1 MGLARLVSYNNWRNN
16 WANNIDSYYCNYIM
30 INNKQVNFWRGDKE
44 PPTIY
49 HIWIKDNSK
58 MLLYDG
64 SQWIVFL
71 DNKEIIDILDNIQ
84 KLLDNMQQQ
93 INEIGNKTVNNK
105 AIKTNPVLNGTDILI
120 NANGNYIISNETLA
134 QTASRL
140 DNLLTTKII
149 E

>member
-1 MGLARLVSYNNWRNN
+1 MADAMV
-16 WANNIDSYYCNYIM
+16 
-30 INNKQVNFWRGDKE
+30 NNKQVNFWRGDMT

-64 SQWIVFL
+64 EKWVVFL
-71 DNKEIIDILDNIQ
+71 DNKEIIDIFDKVQ
-84 KLLDNMQQQ
+84 QLLDEMQAK
-93 INEIGNKTVNNK
+93 IDEIENKTVNK
-105 AIKTNPVLNGTDILI
+105 KPIKTNPVLDGTDILI
-120 NANGNYIISNETLA
+120 NATGNYVIPTETLA
-134 QTASRL
+134 QTALRL

>member
-1 MGLARLVSYNNWRNN
+1 MADV
-16 WANNIDSYYCNYIM
+16 M
-30 INNKQVNFWRGDKE
+30 VNNKQVNFWRGDMT

-64 SQWIVFL
+64 EKWVVFL
-71 DNKEIIDILDNIQ
+71 DNKEIIDILDKVQ
-84 KLLDNMQQQ
+84 QLLDEMQAK
-93 INEIGNKTVNNK
+93 IDEIGNKTVNK
-105 AIKTNPVLNGTDILI
+105 KSIKTNPVLDGTDILI
-120 NANGNYIISNETLA
+120 NATGNYVIPTETLA
-134 QTASRL
+134 QTALRL

>member
-1 MGLARLVSYNNWRNN
+1 MADVMVNNR
-16 WANNIDSYYCNYIM
+16 
-30 INNKQVNFWRGDKE
+30 QVNFWRGDIT

-64 SQWIVFL
+64 EKWVVFL

-84 KLLDNMQQQ
+84 NMIDEMQTK
-93 INEIGNKTVNNK
+93 IEDIGNKTVNRK
-105 AIKTNPVLNGTDILI
+105 PIKTNPVLDGTDILI
-120 NANGNYIISNETLA
+120 NSTGNYIIASETVA
-134 QTASRL
+134 DTALRF
-140 DNLLTTKII
+140 DRLLTTKII

>member
-1 MGLARLVSYNNWRNN
+1 MADAMV
-16 WANNIDSYYCNYIM
+16 
-30 INNKQVNFWRGDKE
+30 NNKQVNFWRGDMT

-64 SQWIVFL
+64 EKWVVFL
-71 DNKEIIDILDNIQ
+71 DNKEIIDILDKVQ
-84 KLLDNMQQQ
+84 QLLDEMQAKVD
-93 INEIGNKTVNNK
+93 EIENKTVNK
-105 AIKTNPVLNGTDILI
+105 KPIKTNPVLDGTDILI
-120 NANGNYIISNETLA
+120 NATGNYVIPTETLA
-134 QTASRL
+134 QTALRL

>member
-1 MGLARLVSYNNWRNN
+1 M
-16 WANNIDSYYCNYIM
+16 IDTM
-30 INNKQVNFWRGDKE
+30 VNNKQVNFWRGDST

-71 DNKEIIDILDNIQ
+71 DNKEIIDILDNTQ

-93 INEIGNKTVNNK
+93 INDVGNKTINNK
-105 AIKTNPVLNGTDILI
+105 AIKTNPVLNGNDILI

>member
-1 MGLARLVSYNNWRNN
+1 MADAMV
-16 WANNIDSYYCNYIM
+16 
-30 INNKQVNFWRGDKE
+30 NNKQVNFWRGDMT

-64 SQWIVFL
+64 EKWVVFL
-71 DNKEIIDILDNIQ
+71 DNKEIIDILDKVQ
-84 KLLDNMQQQ
+84 QLLDEMRAK
-93 INEIGNKTVNNK
+93 IDEIENKTVNK
-105 AIKTNPVLNGTDILI
+105 KPIKTNPVLDGTDILI
-120 NANGNYIISNETLA
+120 NATGNYVIPTETLA
-134 QTASRL
+134 QTALRL

>member
-1 MGLARLVSYNNWRNN
+1 MADV
-16 WANNIDSYYCNYIM
+16 M
-30 INNKQVNFWRGDKE
+30 VNNKQVNFWRGDIT

-64 SQWIVFL
+64 EKWVVFL

-84 KLLDNMQQQ
+84 NMLDEMQTK
-93 INEIGNKTVNNK
+93 IEDIGNKTVNRK
-105 AIKTNPVLNGTDILI
+105 PIKTNPILDGTDILI
-120 NANGNYIISNETLA
+120 NTTGNYVVPTETVA
-134 QTASRL
+134 DTALRF
-140 DNLLTTKII
+140 DRLLTTKII

>member
-1 MGLARLVSYNNWRNN
+1 MADAMV
-16 WANNIDSYYCNYIM
+16 
-30 INNKQVNFWRGDKE
+30 NNKQVNFWRGDMT

-64 SQWIVFL
+64 EKWVVFL
-71 DNKEIIDILDNIQ
+71 DNREIIDILDKIQ
-84 KLLDNMQQQ
+84 QLLDEMQAK
-93 INEIGNKTVNNK
+93 IDEIENKTVNK
-105 AIKTNPVLNGTDILI
+105 KPIKTNPVLDGTDILI
-120 NANGNYIISNETLA
+120 NATGNYVIPTETLA
-134 QTASRL
+134 QTALRL